1 MAEMTRS
8 EKRTY
13 LWGYQRAY
21 HKAEKIG
28 ADIARLR
35 MRYAYPS
42 AIRYSDMPASHGSG
56 TDLSGYAAK
65 VDELE
70 RELNAQ
76 MERCIEIERRIRTE
90 IDMLKDESP
99 DEAERER
106 EILRLRYIDGLSW
119 RQIARSIPCDIR
131 TATRAEARALDKFA
145 PSCPIDS

>member
-1 MAEMTRS
+1 MEMTRS

-13 LWGYQRAY
+13 LWSYMRAY

-42 AIRYSDMPASHGSG
+42 AIRYSDTPGSHGSG
-56 TDLSGYAAK
+56 TDLSGYMAK

-70 RELNAQ
+70 RELRTQ
-76 MERCIEIERRIRTE
+76 MDRCIDIELRIRTE
-90 IDMLKDESP
+90 IDTIMDERP

-145 PSCPIDS
+145 PLGPIES